1 MPCGY
6 VEKIPIFR
14 KCTLNLVLK
23 ELDVGLSLIWFKR
36 ERESSNTKTN
46 GIKR

>member
-23 ELDVGLSLIWFKR
+23 ELDVWDLASYGSK
-36 ERESSNTKTN
+36 EREKVQTLKQM
-46 GIKR
+46 G